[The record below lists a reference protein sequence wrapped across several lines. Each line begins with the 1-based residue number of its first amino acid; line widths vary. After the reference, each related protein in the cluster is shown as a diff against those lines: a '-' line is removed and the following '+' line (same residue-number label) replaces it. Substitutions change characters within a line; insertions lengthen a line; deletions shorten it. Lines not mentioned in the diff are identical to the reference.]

1 MAAHTLTAS
10 PAIAARIHALAA
22 PCAALSLFRAAVV
35 VVVVAAAAAAAH
47 SMVGAPTPKAGDS
60 WR

>member
-1 MAAHTLTAS
+1 MTAS

-22 PCAALSLFRAAVV
+22 PCTAVSLFRAAVV
-35 VVVVAAAAAAAH
+35 VVVFVVVAAAAH